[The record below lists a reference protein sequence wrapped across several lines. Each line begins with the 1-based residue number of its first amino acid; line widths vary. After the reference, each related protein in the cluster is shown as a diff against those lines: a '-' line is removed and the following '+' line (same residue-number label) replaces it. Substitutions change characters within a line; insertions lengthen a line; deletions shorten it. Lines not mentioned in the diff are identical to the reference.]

1 MKRLVRSSL
10 MEYFRDALEKAS
22 QELNVQVSEWTQFY
36 VADMLTRFA
45 EMKKVRAENP
55 LFRDKTFAE
64 VYLESQMKGFE
75 ERAHA
80 LQAIGDAALF
90 LTGFFGDSFKRK
102 VVDIDYYGRMGQL
115 AYATLVQLIAYGLI
129 HWGIERV
136 FDELSERF
144 WEVKDLLAQISES
157 GGFYRNSDVL
167 RIYERWLKTH
177 SRRDARKLKDAGIV
191 PIDYDSKKFLQ

>member
-22 QELNVQVSEWTQFY
+22 QEINVQVSEWTQFY

>member
-1 MKRLVRSSL
+1 